1 MDMKKIIY
9 SAAGFLSLLLLSI
22 SLFSSCTRDDR
33 ATINSGEEFGKEVSF
48 TASTSGLADTKSGS
62 TTTILSSTEMGTTK
76 SGSPL
81 YLTTIQNDWLVEL
94 SSENSSDL
102 ATKADVITTST
113 ITNHSIGVMAYK
125 YAASAAVTSWEVH
138 QAPVQ
143 ADYSTTLSNWIPATR
158 FYWVNAGNKM
168 RFYSYAPYDAL
179 AASDITAT
187 NGAYPTASFT
197 VNTVYSSQKD
207 LLVATTE
214 VADNPTFE
222 NISQPLTF
230 NHALTAV
237 RFKIDESYK
246 SDIKSISISGV
257 NSSATLNLHD
267 LTWSGHSTP
276 ATFVVAET
284 SGNLTT
290 KSESGNYVSLSD
302 KYTLMMLPTTAAG
315 HTAAS
320 AKITVTF
327 GDNSTVE
334 GSISGHIWEQGKI
347 ITYLISKKVSR
358 PGTFVFDVTAPDDID
373 YRGWES
379 TNGTVTSYSTTDP
392 TDSDASLRTPAAWRV
407 EGYYKSE
414 AGATAKTGSDRYSNV
429 FSNTFVKSFPSS
441 GAGSVT
447 AENLTISY
455 TTAKPTIINRD
466 KGAARNAKIV
476 ANSATLKGSYDAPY
490 NLANRS
496 AAATPVVN
504 SSTYTANTYIING
517 AGYYCFP
524 LVMGNGI
531 KGGSN
536 NTAAIPSNFRDY
548 KDQAITSPYLH
559 KSSSQAGTPTYAVLA
574 WADYD
579 FIQVVD
585 SSEPT
590 ITCNGGK
597 GPDITKWYLTGSKPG
612 NGSLGRWNDIWYL
625 CFYVPQDKAT
635 KQGLA
640 NILIL
645 DADNTIMWS
654 YQIWLTDYVPGDPA
668 NSSSLGAGVDEE
680 GNEDPDV
687 RIYPLKDI
695 RNADLGTINTQI
707 MMPRNLCYV
716 ESGVIT
722 TNDYPASEEVYVRLE
737 QSGSTNYQVIKL
749 HREAA
754 LISDGSIGYNAYYQW
769 GRPFA
774 MKPARAIYG
783 GDEPAGYIG
792 FYPPSKLQDN
802 YNYTTDITL
811 GKSIQLARFFIGR
824 TDGGNWLNSTPY
836 NLWDANQTTTFNWDT
851 YIDAETTK
859 TIYDPC
865 PAGYKIPRS
874 NVFTAFMQ
882 NDTKYIDPEG
892 ATESY
897 YYVGSINNK
906 GKEVNEYG
914 HYFNT
919 HHYNS
924 TDDVPASE
932 KRIYLPAMGY
942 RARTNGSTTN
952 VGLATYIW
960 LANGAGNNG
969 RRMTVYDRGSLI
981 YPSNASSRTYG
992 LSVRPVKE

>member
-1 MDMKKIIY
+1 MKKIIY

-33 ATINSGEEFGKEVSF
+33 ASINSGEEFGKEVSF

-81 YLTTIQNDWLVEL
+81 YLTTIQNDWLVEQ
-94 SSENSSDL
+94 SSENSSEL

-143 ADYSTTLSNWIPATR
+143 ADYNTSLGKWVPTTR

-187 NGAYPTASFT
+187 DGAYPTASFT

-246 SDIKSISISGV
+246 NNIKSISISGV

-290 KSESGNYVSLSD
+290 KSESGDYVSLSD

-347 ITYLISKKVSR
+347 ITYLISKKGAG
-358 PGTFVFDVTAPDDID
+358 PGTFVFDVTAPTDID

-379 TNGTVTSYSTTDP
+379 TTGTVTSYRTTDP
-392 TDSDASLRTPAAWRV
+392 TDADASQRTAVGWRV

-414 AGATAKTGSDRYSNV
+414 AGAIAKTGSDRYSNV
-429 FSNTFVKSFPSS
+429 FSNTFVKSFPSN

-455 TTAKPTIINRD
+455 TTAKPTITTRD

-496 AAATPVVN
+496 AAATPVIN

-536 NTAAIPSNFRDY
+536 NTAAYPSNFRDY
-548 KDQAITSPYLH
+548 KNQQIANPYLH
-559 KSSSQAGTPTYAVLA
+559 TSSSQVGTPTYAVLA

-579 FIQVVD
+579 FISVVD
-585 SSEPT
+585 SSEPKE
-590 ITCNGGK
+590 TCHGGIA
-597 GPDITKWYLTGSKPG
+597 PDITKWYLTGSKPA
-612 NGSLGRWNDIWYL
+612 NGSLGRWNDVWFL
-625 CFYVPQDKAT
+625 CFYVPKEKAT
-635 KQGLA
+635 QQGLA

-645 DADNTIMWS
+645 DADNTVMWS

-680 GNEDPDV
+680 GNEDSDV
-687 RIYPLKDI
+687 RVYPLKDI

-722 TNDYPASEEVYVRLE
+722 INDYPASEEVYVRLE
-737 QSGSTNYQVIKL
+737 QSGNDGSVTSNYQVVKL
-749 HREAA
+749 QREATS
-754 LISDGSIGYNAYYQW
+754 ISEGSLGYNSYYQW

-774 MKPARAIYG
+774 MKPARGVYG
-783 GDEPAGYIG
+783 GGEPGDYVG
-792 FYPPSKLQDN
+792 FYPPSVLQN
-802 YNYTTDITL
+802 SHTYAADISL
-811 GKSIQLARFFIGR
+811 GKSIQLARYFISR
-824 TDGGNWLNSTPY
+824 SDGGNWLNTTLY

-865 PAGYKIPRS
+865 PAGYKVPRA

-882 NDTKYIDPEG
+882 NDTKVVDPAG
-892 ATESY
+892 ATENY
-897 YYVGSINNK
+897 YYK
-906 GKEVNEYG
+906 GVANVKENWFEYG
-914 HYFNT
+914 YMFNT

-932 KRIYLPAMGY
+932 KRVYIPNMGY
-942 RARTNGSTTN
+942 RARTTGTPTN
-952 VGLATYIW
+952 IGLAAYYWT
-960 LANGAGNNG
+960 AAGTGNNG
-969 RRMTVYDRGSLI
+969 RRMTSYRHETFPMS
-981 YPSNASSRTYG
+981 ASARTYG
-992 LSVRPVKE
+992 LPIRPVKE